1 MTSKQRAYLRG
12 LANNIDSIFQV
23 GKSGIT
29 DNFIKQ
35 INDALEARELIKITV
50 LANAP
55 DDIKSIGNELSNATN
70 STFVQSVGSK
80 ITLFRQRKKDSKI
93 KLD

>member
-12 LANNIDSIFQV
+12 LANTIEPIFQV

-35 INDALEARELIKITV
+35 VDDALEARELIKLTV
-50 LANAP
+50 LSNAP
-55 DDIKSIGNELSNATN
+55 DDIKSIGNKLSEATN
-70 STFVQSVGSK
+70 SVFVQAVGSK
-80 ITLFRQRKKDSKI
+80 ITLFRKRKKDSKI
-93 KLD
+93 RL